1 MSAKKPVRVIGALA
15 VLTGAGTLAWA
26 VSTGRLGN
34 EHRDD
39 RELTIYGNV
48 EVRQAELAFRVP
60 GRLELMELDEGQ
72 VVHEGDALARLDTRT
87 FDDDVSAAE
96 ATLAAQEAALQKL
109 VAGPRPAEIARA
121 RAMVAEAS
129 AGVKNANPDFA
140 RTERLFE
147 EGVLAQATLED
158 ARAAKQA
165 ADARLFSA
173 NESLRL
179 LVEGSRAED
188 IAMAE
193 ANVRAARARLSAAR
207 NARADAELFAPSD
220 GVVISRVREPGSIVS
235 PNDIVYVVALP
246 RPVWVRAY
254 LSEPQLGKARP
265 GLEVSVRSDTDPN
278 RAYRGRIGFVSPS
291 AEFTPKS
298 VETPELRTE
307 LVYRVRVVVED
318 ADDGLRQGMPVTVTI
333 HDEPREP

>member
-1 MSAKKPVRVIGALA
+1 MKKTKTIGLFALA
-15 VLTGAGTLAWA
+15 VGAGTLGWA
-26 VSTGRLGN
+26 VSTGRIGGT
-34 EHRDD
+34 DD
-39 RELTIYGNV
+39 ADHALTIYGNV

-60 GRLELMELDEGQ
+60 GRLQVMELDEGQ
-72 VVHEGDALARLDTRT
+72 AVHQGDVLARLDART
-87 FDDDVSAAE
+87 FEDDVLSAE
-96 ATLAAQEAALQKL
+96 ANLAAQEAALQKL

-129 AGVKNANPDFA
+129 ASVKNARPDLL
-140 RTERLFE
+140 RTEQLFE
-147 EGVLAQATLED
+147 AGVLAQATVED
-158 ARAAKQA
+158 ARSAKLA
-165 ADARLFSA
+165 ADARLASA

-179 LVEGSRAED
+179 LAEGSRAED

-207 NARADAELFAPSD
+207 NARADAVLSAPSD
-220 GVVISRVREPGSIVS
+220 GIVTSRVREPGAIVS
-235 PNDIVYVVALP
+235 PNDIVYVLALP
-246 RPVWVRAY
+246 RPVWIRAY
-254 LSEPQLGKARP
+254 VSEPHLGRTRP
-265 GLEVSVRSDTDPN
+265 GLEVSVHSDAEPG

-318 ADDGLRQGMPVTVTI
+318 ADDALRQGMPVTVTI
-333 HDEPREP
+333 PDTPEQP